1 MGQATA
7 LEQRHV
13 PAGEERLAAIAAAV
27 PSPDEVAA
35 LTALF
40 KLLGDPSRARLLYA
54 LLEADE
60 LCVGDLAVVLE
71 VSETSVSQTLRLLRT
86 SGVVRNRR
94 QGRHVLYRLDDAHV
108 QALLGLSREHLQHL
122 GRH

>member
-1 MGQATA
+1 MT
-7 LEQRHV
+7 LERGDV
-13 PAGEERLAAIAAAV
+13 PANEERLAAVAV
-27 PSPDEVAA
+27 ALPSADEVDA
-35 LTALF
+35 LAALF

-54 LLEADE
+54 LLEAGE

-71 VSETSVSQTLRLLRT
+71 VSETSVSQTLRLLRA

-108 QALLGLSREHLQHL
+108 QALLDLSRQHLQHTSME
-122 GRH
+122 GR